1 MRPPHMPMPDN
12 ATYWL
17 STKTRLKDPTIT
29 LHLEGCPILRISQ
42 RRTLGVLTGPLTWA
56 QVAALPAQ
64 GYQACGRCKP
74 AAPSPAVEP
83 PVPVPIPSRGG
94 RRRQPPR

>member
-1 MRPPHMPMPDN
+1 MPMSPDN
-12 ATYWL
+12 TTYWL

-42 RRTLGVLTGPLTWA
+42 RRTLGVLTGPLTRA

-74 AAPSPAVEP
+74 ATPSLAVES